1 IRMAQRNLPD
11 SFQGG
16 ISVCSGVGGGI
27 SVLHG
32 WRRRGFLLGK
42 LYAVAFRL
50 GPRFSKVVG
59 RTQVRTPVRAVDCR
73 PKAVAAFAII
83 IGKSVNG
90 STGEI
95 GPADFPLLT
104 FLI

>member
-1 IRMAQRNLPD
+1 MAQRNLPD
-11 SFQGG
+11 LFQGG

-32 WRRRGFLLGK
+32 CRRRGFLLGK
-42 LYAVAFRL
+42 LYAVGFRL

-59 RTQVRTPVRAVDCR
+59 RTHVRAPVRAVDCG
-73 PKAVAAFAII
+73 PKAVAAFAIV

-90 STGEI
+90 STGKI
-95 GPADFPLLT
+95 GAADLPILT